1 MNTYHRYYLS
11 RPWLVARFAL
21 ALALVAGAL
30 ASAKPATA
38 TSIQV
43 TTTSDDLLNNGNC
56 TLREAIIAANTDAAV
71 DACPAGNGADTVLLA
86 AGSYGLSIGGTG
98 EDAAATG
105 DFDVTEDLTIDGVSL
120 IGTYISANLLDRAF
134 EVQDNAH
141 LTLSHLTIEDGNGTV
156 GGLGGAIRVE
166 GGGALTLSTARVRD
180 TAGDNNRAIYA
191 LTGASLTILSSR
203 IENNPAGGILLQIGS
218 TGIVRDSSITGN
230 TADGGAGLSVNVG
243 STLTVVNSTISGN
256 RAGFSGGGILASG
269 VVRLYSVTVADNAY
283 GQTTLL
289 GNGGGIY
296 IGDTADVYMID
307 SILADNYEH
316 NSGDPSDCYGTLDS
330 GGLNVI
336 EEVSNCTVVGITL
349 SNLVG
354 VDPLLDI
361 LDNYGGPTLT
371 QRLLDGSPAID
382 AGPSLGC
389 RDDALAVLLTDQR
402 SFLRNGTCDIGA
414 FEYHSPGLATATATP
429 TSTSTSAPTQT
440 LTRTATPSRTASS
453 SPSPTSTETHT
464 PTIQAAGTAT
474 STLLATQQVESP
486 TPTATPLPS
495 VSTTTPSPSP
505 TYTTAPCVPGG
516 DRICATPTVTVTPM
530 PCTDNCVY
538 LPTILDES

>member
-1 MNTYHRYYLS
+1 MTTYHRYNLS

-21 ALALVAGAL
+21 ALAMIAGAL

-38 TSIQV
+38 TTIQV
-43 TTTSDDLLNNGNC
+43 TTTTDDRLNNGNC

-71 DACPAGNGADTVLLA
+71 DGCPAGSGADTVLLA
-86 AGSYGLSIGGTG
+86 AGSYGLSVAGTG

-105 DFDVTEDLTIDGVSL
+105 DLDVTEDLTIDGASL
-120 IGTYISANLLDRAF
+120 IGTFISANLLDRAF
-134 EVQDNAH
+134 EVLDNAH

-191 LTGASLTILSSR
+191 LTGARLTILSSR
-203 IENNPAGGILLQIGS
+203 IENNPAGGIFLQIGS

-230 TADGGAGLSVNVG
+230 TADGGAGLSVDVG

-256 RAGFSGGGILASG
+256 RAGISGGGIRASG
-269 VVRLYSVTVADNAY
+269 VVRLYSVTLADNAY
-283 GQTTLL
+283 GLASLT
-289 GNGGGIY
+289 GHGGGISV
-296 IGDTADVYMID
+296 GDTADVFVID
-307 SILADNYEH
+307 SILADNYEYG
-316 NSGDPSDCYGTLDS
+316 SDDPSDCFGTLDS
-330 GGLNVI
+330 GGLNLI

-354 VDPLLDI
+354 VDPLLDV

-389 RDDALAVLLTDQR
+389 RDEALAVLLTDQR
-402 SFLRNGTCDIGA
+402 SFLRNGICDIGA
-414 FEYHSPGLATATATP
+414 FEYHSPGLATATTVP
-429 TSTSTSAPTQT
+429 TA
-440 LTRTATPSRTASS
+440 TRT
-453 SPSPTSTETHT
+453 
-464 PTIQAAGTAT
+464 G
-474 STLLATQQVESP
+474 
-486 TPTATPLPS
+486 TPTATPTRTATRTPTATATRTPTGTATAS
-495 VSTTTPSPSP
+495 ATRTPTSTITP
-505 TYTTAPCVPGG
+505 TASATPVVCGSGG
-516 DRICATPTVTVTPM
+516 DRVCATPTITVTPA
-530 PCTDNCVY
+530 PCTTNCLY
-538 LPTILDES
+538 LPAILDDTP